1 MHDMTGGVISSEKP
15 PPRLVHRSEL
25 SDPLA
30 SIHLPEL
37 GAFDTAANYVQGNR
51 TGKNTIRFLN
61 SDWQR
66 LPRVVEKPVLKEGEV
81 LRRQMNT
88 LLSDR
93 GMLMEMRKWESFA
106 PLTHGQ
112 IFQTIGM
119 STMRARIPHVALLSP
134 TSLPERA
141 PATLIYWFL
150 IPGGVLIGEK
160 EACLDERWNSHETA
174 RLRWDE
180 GTVMHGLRVNR

>member
-1 MHDMTGGVISSEKP
+1 MFARPKGF
-15 PPRLVHRSEL
+15 RSGTFR
-25 SDPLA
+25 A
-30 SIHLPEL
+30 
-37 GAFDTAANYVQGNR
+37 
-51 TGKNTIRFLN
+51 
-61 SDWQR
+61 
-66 LPRVVEKPVLKEGEV
+66 GEQYTPAE
-81 LRRQMNT
+81 RK
-88 LLSDR
+88 
-93 GMLMEMRKWESFA
+93 MRKWESFA

-119 STMRARIPHVALLSP
+119 STMRAGIPHVALLSP

-160 EACLDERWNSHETA
+160 EACLDERWNSLETA